1 MNLVISRP
9 GKWTIIEVLYHINL
23 DFLTL
28 AKCETTPLFA
38 HGKELAKLWCD
49 SINRSPHRTRPA
61 HASSES
67 LAFFCFWGSELGIW
81 GLRFGFWVKGLESK
95 VYGSGFKV

>member
-1 MNLVISRP
+1 MI
-9 GKWTIIEVLYHINL
+9 L

-38 HGKELAKLWCD
+38 HGKELAKLGCD
-49 SINRSPHRTRPA
+49 GINRSPHRTRPA

-67 LAFFCFWGSELGIW
+67 LAFFVSSHMPSRLINIIH
-81 GLRFGFWVKGLESK
+81 
-95 VYGSGFKV
+95 